1 MFNLHTETAPFG
13 LSNVGLYA
21 SPTFADIDGD
31 GDLDAFIGESNGN
44 TLFFRNTGNA
54 SSAAFA
60 AATPNP
66 FGLSDVGGWSSP
78 TLADI
83 DADGDLDAFVGDS
96 DGLIHFFLGGNR
108 LPTGQIKVLGT
119 YQTGAYNWQAFAN
132 LQDED
137 GLGTFSYQWFINGV
151 AVTGAT
157 GRSFGVVNAEQAR
170 QDISVRVSY
179 TDGFGTKESVTSS
192 ATDLQLRGP
201 LTGGNGHDLLAGTTG
216 ADVLAGQAGNDWY
229 WVNHGGDTVRE
240 SLNAGRDM
248 VVSLLANYTLGNN
261 VEDGRIAL
269 HTGAS
274 LSGNALGNS
283 LSGGAGDD
291 VLRGLGGADSL
302 RGGLGADTFV
312 LMQAQDTGLNA
323 RDTILDFNAEQGDR
337 IDLSAVG
344 ANTGTVGN
352 QAFDASILTTGTAFT
367 AAGQLRLEVAG
378 ANAVLYGNTDGD
390 AEAEFAVVLMGVGAM
405 TVDSL
410 VL

>member
-1 MFNLHTETAPFG
+1 MHGFVAQSPF
-13 LSNVGLYA
+13 
-21 SPTFADIDGD
+21 
-31 GDLDAFIGESNGN
+31 E
-44 TLFFRNTGNA
+44 GNA
-54 SSAAFA
+54 
-60 AATPNP
+60 
-66 FGLSDVGGWSSP
+66 
-78 TLADI
+78 
-83 DADGDLDAFVGDS
+83 
-96 DGLIHFFLGGNR
+96 DGLTRFLLGGNR

-137 GLGTFSYQWFINGV
+137 GLGTFSYQWLINGV

-248 VVSLLANYTLGNN
+248 VVSLLANYTLGN
-261 VEDGRIAL
+261 
-269 HTGAS
+269 
-274 LSGNALGNS
+274 
-283 LSGGAGDD
+283 D
-291 VLRGLGGADSL
+291 VLCGLGGADTL

-337 IDLSAVG
+337 IDLSAVD
-344 ANTGTVGN
+344 ANTGTVGK
-352 QAFDASILTTGTAFT
+352 QTFSASILTAGTAFT

-390 AEAEFAVVLMGVGAM
+390 AEAEFAVVLMGVSAM
-405 TVDSL
+405 TVDCL

>member
-1 MFNLHTETAPFG
+1 MHGFVAQSPF
-13 LSNVGLYA
+13 
-21 SPTFADIDGD
+21 
-31 GDLDAFIGESNGN
+31 E
-44 TLFFRNTGNA
+44 GNA
-54 SSAAFA
+54 
-60 AATPNP
+60 
-66 FGLSDVGGWSSP
+66 
-78 TLADI
+78 
-83 DADGDLDAFVGDS
+83 
-96 DGLIHFFLGGNR
+96 DGLTRFLLGGNR

-137 GLGTFSYQWFINGV
+137 GLGTFSYQWLINGV

-337 IDLSAVG
+337 IDLSAVD

-390 AEAEFAVVLMGVGAM
+390 AEAEFAVVLMGVSAM
-405 TVDSL
+405 TVDCL